1 MNNVSNPK
9 VIVPNGIE
17 LNDKNYINSMLSS
30 LKCLVKNYVIALTEA
45 SNEHLFE
52 IYSIMLNQLLHMQ
65 RETYEVMFRKGWY
78 VLEKCDNNKITA
90 KFNTLTDELN
100 SLNTN

>member
-1 MNNVSNPK
+1 
-9 VIVPNGIE
+9 
-17 LNDKNYINSMLSS
+17 
-30 LKCLVKNYVIALTEA
+30 
-45 SNEHLFE
+45 
-52 IYSIMLNQLLHMQ
+52 MLNQLLHMQ